1 MTSFRPAAAISAL
14 GLLPAL
20 VSLLWISPALAQDRY
35 SSTARAGNYEARQD
49 GATTPYCCTGQERAP
64 AEDPADWVDPCNLE
78 PQCPRY
84 GSAAPVDAVTYEAET
99 RHQTTQYQ
107 ARGAMP
113 PCPADRLARIGCP
126 PAPRAESL
134 TLPDSFFY
142 GGGGVGSDYVGA
154 EGGGVVIVV
163 GGGASYALARAS
175 ASSSVS
181 IRIGGGRGGH
191 GGGGGHG
198 HPGRPGG
205 GGCGC
210 GH

>member
-1 MTSFRPAAAISAL
+1 MSSFQRGAALSGL
-14 GLLPAL
+14 GLLFSLASLVLVAPAQ
-20 VSLLWISPALAQDRY
+20 AQDRY
-35 SSTARAGNYEARQD
+35 SGAGTPGYYDARQD
-49 GATTPYCCTGQERAP
+49 GATAPYCCSGEVQVPKENP
-64 AEDPADWVDPCNLE
+64 VDPCALE

-84 GSAAPVDAVTYEAET
+84 SQAPVQPE
-99 RHQTTQYQ
+99 
-107 ARGAMP
+107 G
-113 PCPADRLARIGCP
+113 
-126 PAPRAESL
+126 L

-175 ASSSVS
+175 ANSSVS

-191 GGGGGHG
+191 GGGGGGHG
-198 HPGRPGG
+198 HPARPGG